1 MKPLRIIIY
10 WIPRILCILAIGF
23 ILLLGSDSFDPKLT
37 LQDQL
42 IGFMMHSIPAVCL
55 IILLVIAWI
64 WELWGGILFI
74 ATGLGFTPFIFM
86 LNYHRLVNYHNP
98 NPIGVCIGI
107 VMAITF
113 PFVLAG
119 GLFILSHFLRRKN
132 SEQRTTYSEQ

>member
-1 MKPLRIIIY
+1 MKTFSIFLY

-42 IGFMMHSIPAVCL
+42 IGFVMHSIPAVCL
-55 IILLVIAWI
+55 IIFLVIAWK
-64 WELWGGILFI
+64 WELWGGLLFI

-86 LNYHRLVNYHNP
+86 MNYHRLVMYHNT

-113 PFVLAG
+113 PFILAG
-119 GLFILSHFLRRKN
+119 GLFILSHYLRRKI
-132 SEQRTTYSEQ
+132 SEK